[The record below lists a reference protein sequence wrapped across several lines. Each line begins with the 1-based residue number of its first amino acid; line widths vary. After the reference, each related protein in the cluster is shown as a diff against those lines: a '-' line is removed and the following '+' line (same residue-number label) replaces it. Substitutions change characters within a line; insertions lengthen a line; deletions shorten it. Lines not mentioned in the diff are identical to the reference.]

1 MNYNYEME
9 QIIKGLDGKKKLLL
23 HVCCAPC
30 SSACIERLQDYFQ
43 ISCYFYN
50 PNIDSLDEYQKR
62 LNELKRFL
70 KEAHLDIDV
79 VEDGYLSQDFL
90 EMAKGLE
97 EEKEGGKRCYACYM
111 LRMKKTALKAK
122 ELGYDYFTT
131 TLSISPY
138 KNSTWLNEIGKDLED
153 KYKVNYLYADFKK
166 KNGYKRSIELSNKY
180 KLYRQ
185 NYCGCIYSKDS
196 YLQKEN

>member
-90 EMAKGLE
+90 EMVKGLE

>member
-9 QIIKGLDGKKKLLL
+9 QIIKGLDEKKRLLL

-30 SSACIERLQDYFQ
+30 SSACIERLQDYFG

-70 KEAHLDIDV
+70 EEAHLDIDV
-79 VEDGYLSQDFL
+79 IEDGYQSQDFE
-90 EMAKGLE
+90 EMARGLE
-97 EEKEGGKRCYACYM
+97 AEKEGGKRCYACYK

-138 KNSTWLNEIGKDLED
+138 KNSAWLNEIGKDLED
-153 KYKVNYLYADFKK
+153 KHQINYLYADFKK

-185 NYCGCIYSKDS
+185 NYCGCVYSKNS

>member
-9 QIIKGLDGKKKLLL
+9 ESIKGLDGKKKLLL

-50 PNIDSLDEYQKR
+50 PNIDSLEEYHKR
-62 LNELKRFL
+62 LLELKRFIN
-70 KEAHLDIDV
+70 EAHLDIDV
-79 VEDGYLSQDFL
+79 IEDGYQNKDY
-90 EMAKGLE
+90 EEITKGLE
-97 EEKEGGKRCYACYM
+97 EEEEGGKRCFACYQ
-111 LRMKKTALKAK
+111 LRLEKTASKAK
-122 ELGYDYFTT
+122 DLGYDFFTT

-138 KNSTWLNEIGKDLED
+138 KNSTWLNEIGKDLEN
-153 KYKVNYLYADFKK
+153 KYHINYLYADFKK
-166 KNGYKRSIELSNKY
+166 ENGYKRSIELSNKY
-180 KLYRQ
+180 SLYRQ
-185 NYCGCIYSKDS
+185 NYCGCIYSKNI

>member
-9 QIIKGLDGKKKLLL
+9 QIIKGLDSKKKLLL

-50 PNIDSLDEYQKR
+50 PNIDSLEEYQKR
-62 LNELKRFL
+62 LEELKRFI

-79 VEDGYLSQDFL
+79 IEDGYQNKDY
-90 EMAKGLE
+90 EKITKGLE
-97 EEKEGGKRCYACYM
+97 EDEEGGKRCFACYR
-111 LRMKKTALKAK
+111 LRLEKTALKAK
-122 ELGYDYFTT
+122 ELGYEFFTT

-153 KYKVNYLYADFKK
+153 KYHINYLYADFKK

-180 KLYRQ
+180 SLYRQ
-185 NYCGCIYSKDS
+185 NYCGCIYSKNI

>member
-9 QIIKGLDGKKKLLL
+9 QIIKGLDSKKKLLL

-50 PNIDSLDEYQKR
+50 PNIDSLEEYQKR
-62 LNELKRFL
+62 LEELKRFI

-79 VEDGYLSQDFL
+79 IEDGYQNKDY
-90 EMAKGLE
+90 EEITKGLE
-97 EEKEGGKRCYACYM
+97 EEEEGGKRCFACYR
-111 LRMKKTALKAK
+111 LRLEKTALKAK
-122 ELGYDYFTT
+122 ELGYDFFTT

-153 KYKVNYLYADFKK
+153 KYHINYLYADFKK

-180 KLYRQ
+180 SLYRQ
-185 NYCGCIYSKDS
+185 NYCGCIYSKNI